1 MIWETFALQCNNIL
15 SICDFFRFQ
24 PIKKISKRRSDMISF
39 EDTIADITRLLDSG
53 DIVEVDFNVKQDVDI
68 IIDVHWLPLDNEN
81 DENVEKEMKNVC
93 EEEGSFRVI
102 NGETLTGNRL
112 VSCIEPFLVEKD
124 MKPLTN

>member
-1 MIWETFALQCNNIL
+1 
-15 SICDFFRFQ
+15 
-24 PIKKISKRRSDMISF
+24 MISF

-102 NGETLTGNRL
+102 NGETLTWNRL
-112 VSCIEPFLVEKD
+112 VSCIEAFLVEKD

>member
-1 MIWETFALQCNNIL
+1 
-15 SICDFFRFQ
+15 
-24 PIKKISKRRSDMISF
+24 MISF

-112 VSCIEPFLVEKD
+112 VSCIEAFLVEKD